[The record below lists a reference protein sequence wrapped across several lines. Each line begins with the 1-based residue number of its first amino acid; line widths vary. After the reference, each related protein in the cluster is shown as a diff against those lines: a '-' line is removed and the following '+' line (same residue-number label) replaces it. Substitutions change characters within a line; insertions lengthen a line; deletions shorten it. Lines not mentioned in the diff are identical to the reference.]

1 MRRAPADRAVRRTK
15 QNYTD
20 RDPQS
25 RSGSIFF
32 ALLRKSPHLPLTA
45 LLRGNVSPMLDAS
58 TNIYLVGQRI
68 CFTSSLNCAI
78 ISPVLG
84 ALAQLVECHT
94 GSVDVSGSSPL
105 CSTTK

>member
-1 MRRAPADRAVRRTK
+1 TK

-45 LLRGNVSPMLDAS
+45 LLKGNVSPMLDAS
-58 TNIYLVGQRI
+58 TKHLAVQAKYNLQTERKKNIMKMNYYAR
-68 CFTSSLNCAI
+68 
-78 ISPVLG
+78 
-84 ALAQLVECHT
+84 
-94 GSVDVSGSSPL
+94 
-105 CSTTK
+105 

>member
-45 LLRGNVSPMLDAS
+45 LLSGNVSPMLDAS
-58 TNIYLVGQRI
+58 TNIYLVGRHI
-68 CFTSSLNCAI
+68 CFTSSPNCAI
-78 ISPVLG
+78 INPVPG

>member
-1 MRRAPADRAVRRTK
+1 RTK

-45 LLRGNVSPMLDAS
+45 LLSGNVSPMLDA
-58 TNIYLVGQRI
+58 L
-68 CFTSSLNCAI
+68 TSSI
-78 ISPVLG
+78 IYVK
-84 ALAQLVECHT
+84 T
-94 GSVDVSGSSPL
+94 VDAS
-105 CSTTK
+105 KE